1 MNSDMPFKKRDK
13 KGQMMYNQSYL
24 VSEIPIKIS
33 MIFHSDI
40 VNPYSK
46 LLPFVYKF
54 CPESHWN
61 VSFF

>member
-1 MNSDMPFKKRDK
+1 
-13 KGQMMYNQSYL
+13 MMYNQSYL

-40 VNPYSK
+40 VNPYSNYCH
-46 LLPFVYKF
+46 FVYKF

-61 VSFF
+61 VVFFGNEK